1 MAKGGDVFV
10 LDMGRP
16 IRIDDLA
23 RHMISLM
30 GLTVRD
36 GVHPDGD
43 IEIVYTGL
51 RSAEKLFEELL
62 IGNDVTATD
71 HPMIMRAIEH
81 SIPWPRMQRLL
92 DHITVALERLE
103 CDRALALLSEAVTEY
118 QPSAQVRDY
127 VWSRKQPVAVVT
139 DSNVAD
145 IAAKRRQAEHSS
157 VSAVPLRKH

>member
-1 MAKGGDVFV
+1 
-10 LDMGRP
+10 MGRP

-23 RHMISLM
+23 RRMINLT

-36 GVHPDGD
+36 AAHPDGD

-62 IGNDVTATD
+62 IGDNVTATD

-81 SIPWPRMQRLL
+81 SLPWPRMQRLL
-92 DHITVALERLE
+92 EHITVALERLE

-118 QPSAQVRDY
+118 QAPAAVRDY
-127 VWSRKQPVAVVT
+127 VWTRKHAAPVC
-139 DSNVAD
+139 DSKVAD
-145 IAAKRRQAEHSS
+145 LAAKRRPAEP
-157 VSAVPLRKH
+157 SAGSTGLGRAN